1 MIYRIVITCQGRC
14 KARSSAVAKPAV
26 CPRWDTDT
34 VVTKCTLEKVAQ
46 GRE

>member
-1 MIYRIVITCQGRC
+1 MIYRIVVTCQVQGE
-14 KARSSAVAKPAV
+14 ARSSAVARPAV

-34 VVTKCTLEKVAQ
+34 VVTTGTLEKVAQ